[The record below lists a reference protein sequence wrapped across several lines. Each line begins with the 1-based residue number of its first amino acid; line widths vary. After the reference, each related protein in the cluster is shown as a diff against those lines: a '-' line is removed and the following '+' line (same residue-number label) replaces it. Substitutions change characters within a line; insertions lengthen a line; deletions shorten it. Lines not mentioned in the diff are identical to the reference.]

1 MDHDDLPDPP
11 SPPSPPSLPDV
22 EIEAPKTCKN
32 IAKENHPKTPEER
45 RAFSRAIGRQISRL
59 LRQSIHA
66 DAYKVLDK
74 AQAEKRMADAE
85 KARRNV
91 EKVQLAATGIQPAD
105 YILDEIADEKKQDAD
120 ADEDEEMAD
129 TPPAGNRAP
138 EQDSRDWFVRMS
150 NTPELIMELAKHLSI
165 PSLLALYSISRP
177 FNDVLN
183 GHLSHA
189 MRACAAYQAP
199 DSSRIYVFTLYETLC
214 RPDPVG
220 RPHPKNAD
228 AVRKVPGL
236 RWLQMVV
243 HREKVVRD
251 ILACMARQ
259 GHRMPAEMAL
269 SLKKMWL
276 VMDIATSARRVQV
289 MHSAKYFTA
298 LDLFN
303 IQMFVVKLD
312 MRFNDPIDGPA
323 DDHLRKLMLGQ
334 RGLTPLCRMLK
345 RERVFDEM
353 DVVKL
358 AVRYDWVPPEDL
370 RHLPVFGTPCDEVGT
385 GHLEG
390 WGKGHVHLYRP
401 DELVVRES
409 VRRGLDLKNHIMGM
423 MLWGYVDPITGQDTP
438 ATDEEKY
445 MSDEGD
451 QPEHPLKRD
460 YDWLEIEPKV
470 YEETEQLRESNDPK
484 YAMQKRE
491 KRVKDEQEAEARRA
505 ALEQHRMDIP
515 VRLRKRKTPA
525 ATSFGGVIKGG
536 PRDGDDKPV
545 GPQGFETEHLVVT
558 FEE

>member
-1 MDHDDLPDPP
+1 MDHGDLPDAP

-22 EIEAPKTCKN
+22 ENEARKASKDKAREDRPKT
-32 IAKENHPKTPEER
+32 AEER
-45 RAFSRAIGRQISRL
+45 RKFSRAIGGQICRL

-66 DAYKVLDK
+66 NPYKVLDK

-85 KARRNV
+85 RARLSVKKV
-91 EKVQLAATGIQPAD
+91 ELSATGIQPAD
-105 YILDEIADEKKQDAD
+105 YILRETLDEQKQDD
-120 ADEDEEMAD
+120 DENRAD
-129 TPPAGNRAP
+129 TPPAGNQAP

-150 NTPELIMELAKHLSI
+150 NTPELIMELAKHLCM
-165 PSLLALYSISRP
+165 PSLLTLYSISRP

-189 MRACAAYQAP
+189 MRACAAHQALE
-199 DSSRIYVFTLYETLC
+199 SSRIYVFTLYETLC

-220 RPHPKNAD
+220 RPHPKNVD

-243 HREKVVRD
+243 HREKVIRD
-251 ILACMARQ
+251 ILASMARQ
-259 GHRMPAEMAL
+259 GHRMPTEMAL

-345 RERVFDEM
+345 REKVFDEM

-358 AVRYDWVPPEDL
+358 AVKYDWVPPEDL
-370 RHLPVFGTPCDEVGT
+370 RHLSVFGIPCEEVGT

-445 MSDEGD
+445 MSDEGEK
-451 QPEHPLKRD
+451 PEHPLKQD

-470 YEETEQLRESNDPK
+470 YKETEELRESNDPK
-484 YAMQKRE
+484 YALQKRKE
-491 KRVKDEQEAEARRA
+491 RAKVKDEQKAEARRK
-505 ALEQHRMDIP
+505 ALDQHKMGIP
-515 VRLRKRKTPA
+515 VRSRRRKAPV
-525 ATSFGGVIKGG
+525 ATSFGGVIEGG
-536 PRDGDDKPV
+536 PKDGDDKPV
-545 GPQGFETEHLVVT
+545 GPQSFETEHLVVT
-558 FEE
+558 FED